1 MPRKPPVPDTIGTNP
16 LDQVVDD
23 RPAAVLLSKGR
34 RRPGERPD
42 TAVLTV
48 TVPAGLADEL
58 EQIIAITPGTDLDT
72 LATEALRAV
81 LAGLKRTAKA
91 KPKARGK
98 ASRDGGATVV
108 IVGD

>member
-1 MPRKPPVPDTIGTNP
+1 MPKKPPVPDTIGTNP
-16 LDQVVDD
+16 LDLVVDD

-34 RRPGERPD
+34 RKPGDRPD

-48 TVPAGLADEL
+48 TVPADLADEL

-81 LAGLKRTAKA
+81 LAELKRSAKA
-91 KPKARGK
+91 PSKPRGK
-98 ASRDGGATVV
+98 STRDRGATVV

>member
-1 MPRKPPVPDTIGTNP
+1 MPRKPPVPDTIGINP

-23 RPAAVLLSKGR
+23 RPVAVFLSKGR
-34 RRPGERPD
+34 RTPGQHPD

-48 TVPAGLADEL
+48 TVPGALADEL

-72 LATEALRAV
+72 LATKALRAV
-81 LAGLKRTAKA
+81 LADLKRGTRA
-91 KPKARGK
+91 KPGSRGK
-98 ASRDGGATVV
+98 GDRHGGATVV